1 MAALDE
7 RDGLTDTQE
16 CHSPELLQVDPPAPR
31 HPSMMENKPP
41 ASLDAHSQG
50 TSGHASPPIATAALA
65 IAMSSTSI
73 SAVIPDSP
81 SEANLDTLS
90 RNIATLK
97 RNIEIHK
104 RRNQKLARR
113 VEELEGQK
121 DEAEAHCEGLEKER
135 EELAR
140 ERDVY
145 MVRSDT
151 QDAVQREIDAL
162 RLELG
167 RIQNA
172 LGDAEEDRSERVREA
187 QALKLDL
194 HAKAAELREKEG
206 DLRRQRAELREM
218 GDDLED
224 KRTELHTM
232 KNEVSSVRTA
242 LARSQDARKR
252 AEEDTTRVEGK
263 LSQSNTDREVLS
275 VRASAAEAHA
285 IAAEARAVDAEERTV
300 HALERVAEAE
310 AGVASSSA
318 RASDVEARASA
329 AEARAAACEER
340 VSLAQKRTIIAETQ
354 EAAIAEELRVAKDAL
369 EAAEMQAARAITDK
383 HEMLQSLQVRPSE
396 LARIRDEFAQSKD
409 ELARAHTEIEETKVE
424 LAGKE
429 MEGLEMQAHFVD
441 LRDRFDEIS
450 CRLGFSHSVT
460 SEKSSPSRLSS
471 SARTRALHLASASAS
486 PYTARLAS
494 SATPTASSPS
504 LATPMLAHPPFSMT
518 RPSSVSAR
526 STRLMVTD
534 PSEDP
539 SSGAGI
545 EHRSAH
551 ASCALTQIPATLRGT
566 VGPSLD
572 GEDDAAELH
581 FSPRRISATENDH
594 TVRGHHSR
602 SPSASRSSARP
613 QPGFDLTSLSS
624 SPDDAPAPSKPE
636 APPSQNGVDEES
648 SSTKRPRKRPHSP
661 NAVPAIDISSNST
674 DKRPRRTRGSKGFP
688 PTSTSSLGRTP
699 LSDRRPWSSRRATR
713 GNTKP
718 VPWETLKPKMRGILT
733 KPRKDTRTDKLSSS
747 AGSSVG
753 KRGARRCA
761 QCARTQEHLTSPR
774 WLSGPLGPASICQ
787 ICWRNNR
794 KNT

>member
-232 KNEVSSVRTA
+232 KNEVSS
-242 LARSQDARKR
+242 DARKR

-383 HEMLQSLQVRPSE
+383 HEMLQSLQVRSSE

-429 MEGLEMQAHFVD
+429 MERLEMQAHFVD

-450 CRLGFSHSVT
+450 
-460 SEKSSPSRLSS
+460 
-471 SARTRALHLASASAS
+471 
-486 PYTARLAS
+486 
-494 SATPTASSPS
+494 
-504 LATPMLAHPPFSMT
+504 
-518 RPSSVSAR
+518 

-594 TVRGHHSR
+594 TVR
-602 SPSASRSSARP
+602 
-613 QPGFDLTSLSS
+613 
-624 SPDDAPAPSKPE
+624 

-718 VPWETLKPKMRGILT
+718 AHLQGRPSESEERADVH
-733 KPRKDTRTDKLSSS
+733 
-747 AGSSVG
+747 SV
-753 KRGARRCA
+753 RA
-761 QCARTQEHLTSPR
+761 L
-774 WLSGPLGPASICQ
+774 
-787 ICWRNNR
+787 
-794 KNT
+794 KNTSRARDGSPDL